1 MIINICF
8 ISCIKK
14 GLSWTPM
21 LYMYIRGVFL
31 SSVGE
36 ARQVAMV
43 MIIDVR
49 KIITGNL
56 SRCFKK
62 EPDTI
67 TTGVTSRKREKNIF
81 IKNCL

>member
-1 MIINICF
+1 MYLYKVFF
-8 ISCIKK
+8 IIKK

-21 LYMYIRGVFL
+21 LYMYIRGVFP

-49 KIITGNL
+49 KIIAGNL
-56 SRCFKK
+56 SHCLKKK

>member
-1 MIINICF
+1 
-8 ISCIKK
+8 
-14 GLSWTPM
+14 M
-21 LYMYIRGVFL
+21 LYIRGVFP

-67 TTGVTSRKREKNIF
+67 TTGVTSRKRGKIF
-81 IKNCL
+81 LLKIVYEH

>member
-1 MIINICF
+1 MYLYQVF
-8 ISCIKK
+8 FFIKK
-14 GLSWTPM
+14 GLSWTPI
-21 LYMYIRGVFL
+21 LYIRGVFP
-31 SSVGE
+31 SPVGE

-56 SRCFKK
+56 SRCFKN

-67 TTGVTSRKREKNIF
+67 TTGVTSRKRGGKYF
-81 IKNCL
+81 Y

>member
-1 MIINICF
+1 MYLYKVFF
-8 ISCIKK
+8 IIKK

-21 LYMYIRGVFL
+21 LYIRSVFP

-36 ARQVAMV
+36 VAMV

-67 TTGVTSRKREKNIF
+67 TTGVTSRKRGEKYF
-81 IKNCL
+81 Y